1 MGVAAVADSRE
12 PKLKAD
18 VLAAE
23 WLDKNVTI
31 LDEHTGGAPLSV
43 QDYFILLEWQN
54 PDAPFTRE
62 ERVQILRP
70 IATRYLAQEAAKVAA
85 AEALRKRGNHEFRHG
100 EPDCIHCGCFGPL
113 DEYEPCTEEREKQ
126 ASLHVSPDE
135 HNSSARLA
143 CLEEIVLGKE
153 YCTLERGHQGA
164 HVFRGGA
171 PSD

>member
-100 EPDCIHCGCFGPL
+100 GQIVSTAAASVRSTSTSRARRSGRNKHRYTYRPTSTTAVPD
-113 DEYEPCTEEREKQ
+113 
-126 ASLHVSPDE
+126 SP
-135 HNSSARLA
+135 AWR
-143 CLEEIVLGKE
+143 
-153 YCTLERGHQGA
+153 R
-164 HVFRGGA
+164 
-171 PSD
+171 